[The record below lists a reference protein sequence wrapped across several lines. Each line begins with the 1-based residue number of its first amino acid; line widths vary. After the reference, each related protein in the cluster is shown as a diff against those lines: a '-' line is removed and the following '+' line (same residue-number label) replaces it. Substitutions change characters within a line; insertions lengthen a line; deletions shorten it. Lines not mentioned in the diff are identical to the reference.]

1 MESAK
6 IIQELEKRYPEPSLH
21 LDSKYFPLI
30 RSLIPATS
38 SALAP
43 VILAPIPRLILSE
56 KGAEYFNTTRY
67 KMFGMTLDQLE
78 AERGGEQAWSN
89 GFENLAKVAALL
101 KEEEGPFFTGQTG
114 TTIVW

>member
-6 IIQELEKRYPEPSLH
+6 IIQELEKWYPEPSLH

-30 RSLIPATS
+30 RSLISATS
-38 SALAP
+38 SALTP

-56 KGAEYFNTTRY
+56 KGAEYFNNTRS

-78 AERGGEQAWSN
+78 AERGGEQAWAN

-101 KEEEGPFFTGQTG
+101 KEEEGPYFMGHTGA
-114 TTIVW
+114 TTV